1 MLHDIA
7 LSVPFIIPRQTCL
20 RFRAAVDSPDM
31 LLMPLLLLAA
41 AEANVIQDTLDK
53 PPQPPW
59 SWVRE
64 DAQSW
69 QIAGGKL
76 QIKAQRGT
84 LWKADRNDA
93 KNLLVRRWPAE
104 AGDNAL
110 ISVTVKFA
118 PEQGG
123 EQAGVMLYFGDDD
136 YVKLVRE
143 SLEGK
148 RWIVMGR
155 EEKGDGKQIAKL
167 PVESDE
173 VTLYLLRQGD
183 KIEGVISIEGKV
195 ERPVVGDCTI
205 PAAPAADAPLKI
217 GLFAHGGPAVAEARW
232 ATFSDFKITPT
243 GKK

>member
-1 MLHDIA
+1 
-7 LSVPFIIPRQTCL
+7 
-20 RFRAAVDSPDM
+20 M
-31 LLMPLLLLAA
+31 LLMPLLLLAAA

-53 PPQPPW
+53 SPQPPW

-64 DAQSW
+64 DAENWRS
-69 QIAGGKL
+69 AEGKL

-84 LWKADRNDA
+84 LWKGDRNDA
-93 KNLLVRRWPAE
+93 KNLLVRPWPAE
-104 AGDNAL
+104 AADNAL
-110 ISVTVKFA
+110 ISVTIKFA

-167 PVESDE
+167 AVESDE
-173 VTLYLLRQGD
+173 VTLYLLRQGE
-183 KIEGVISIEGKV
+183 KIEGVYSVEGKV
-195 ERPVVGDCTI
+195 ERPVVGDCTM

-217 GLFAHGGPAVAEARW
+217 GLFAHGGPAAAEARW
-232 ATFSDFKITPT
+232 ATFSDFKIAPI